1 MDPLNVP
8 NQLSVARLLAVPF
21 FMGLAYVDNVYARVG
36 ALLIFV
42 GAGVTDLVDGY
53 LARKHNLVTNL
64 GIFLDPLADKM
75 IITAAF
81 ILFVE
86 IPSLRIPSWMVVA
99 IVGREFLI
107 TGLRGVAASQGTLVP
122 ADAGGKFKT
131 SVQNAAII
139 TTLLALIVTSGW
151 ERFAGV
157 DAADLLA
164 RGGWRADAAR
174 VVGAVPLAMVLAAT
188 VVSVWTG
195 ASYLWRHR
203 QLLKESA

>member
-1 MDPLNVP
+1 M
-8 NQLSVARLLAVPF
+8 ARLAAVPF

-64 GIFLDPLADKM
+64 GVFLDPLADKL

-107 TGLRGVAASQGTLVP
+107 TGLRGVAASRGTLVP

-139 TTLLALIVTSGW
+139 TTLLALIATSGW
-151 ERFAGV
+151 ERFGGV
-157 DAADLLA
+157 VLGDLLA
-164 RGGWRADAAR
+164 GGGWRAEAGQ
-174 VVGAVPLAMVLAAT
+174 VVYVVPRAMVFAAT

-195 ASYLWRHR
+195 AIYLWRHR
-203 QLLKESA
+203 LLLKEAA

>member
-1 MDPLNVP
+1 MGPVNVP
-8 NQLSVARLLAVPF
+8 NQLTVARLLAVPF

-36 ALLIFV
+36 ALLIFT

-64 GIFLDPLADKM
+64 GIFLDPLADKL

-86 IPSLRIPSWMVVA
+86 IPAIKIPSWMVVA

-107 TGLRGVAASQGTLVP
+107 TGLRGVAASRGTLVP

-139 TTLLALIVTSGW
+139 TTLLALIAMSGW
-151 ERFAGV
+151 ERFGGV
-157 DAADLLA
+157 SVADLLA
-164 RGGWRADAAR
+164 QGGWRADAAR
-174 VVGAVPLAMVLAAT
+174 VVAIVPWAMVFAAT
-188 VVSVWTG
+188 VVSVATG

-203 QLLKESA
+203 LMLKESA

>member
-1 MDPLNVP
+1 M
-8 NQLSVARLLAVPF
+8 ARLAAVPF

-36 ALLIFV
+36 ALVIFI

-64 GIFLDPLADKM
+64 GVFLDPLADKL

-107 TGLRGVAASQGTLVP
+107 TGLRGVAASRGTLVP

-139 TTLLALIVTSGW
+139 TTLMALIVTSGW
-151 ERFAGV
+151 DHFGGTV
-157 DAADLLA
+157 LGDLLA
-164 RGGWRADAAR
+164 GGGWRADAAR
-174 VVGAVPLAMVLAAT
+174 VVTVVPKAMVLAAT

-195 ASYLWRHR
+195 AVYLWRHR
-203 QLLKESA
+203 QLLKESQ

>member
-1 MDPLNVP
+1 LNVP
-8 NQLSVARLLAVPF
+8 NQLSMARLAAVPF

-36 ALLIFV
+36 ALLIFI

-64 GIFLDPLADKM
+64 GVFLDPLADKL

-107 TGLRGVAASQGTLVP
+107 TGLRGVAASRGTLVP

-139 TTLLALIVTSGW
+139 TTLMALIVTSGW
-151 ERFAGV
+151 DQFGGAVLG
-157 DAADLLA
+157 DLLA
-164 RGGWRADAAR
+164 GGGWRADAAR
-174 VVGAVPLAMVLAAT
+174 VVTVVPKAMVFAAT

-195 ASYLWRHR
+195 AIYLWRHR
-203 QLLKESA
+203 QLLKESQ